1 VRIVAEYRTN
11 ADECRKLAKLMP
23 KPDDRETLERMAQ
36 TWEKLAKDHERD
48 LEEPDTPMSLPR

>member
-1 VRIVAEYRTN
+1 MPIVAEYRNN

-36 TWEKLAKDHERD
+36 TWEKLAEDHERD
-48 LEEPDTPMSLPR
+48 LEGPDTPMSLPR